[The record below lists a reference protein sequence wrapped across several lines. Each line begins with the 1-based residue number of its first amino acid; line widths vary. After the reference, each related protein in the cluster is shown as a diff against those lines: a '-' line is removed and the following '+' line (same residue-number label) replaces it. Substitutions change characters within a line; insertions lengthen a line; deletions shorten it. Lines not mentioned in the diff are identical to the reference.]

1 MPESYIVPGGR
12 FREVYYWDSYFTIQ
26 GLMVS
31 KRFNIVENILNNF
44 KWLIDHYEHIPNGNR
59 NYYLSRS
66 QPPFYALMVNTLAE
80 QEGPGIYKKYFSAME
95 KEYNWWMEGENTI
108 KPGETINHIV
118 KLSDGS
124 VLNRYH
130 DKKNIPRQESYVQ
143 DVTTSKEY
151 KGNDGIVFNH
161 LRSAAESGW
170 DFSSR
175 WFGDTLH
182 LNTIET
188 SNIIP
193 VDLNCL
199 LYSYET
205 VLAKAARSK
214 GLIKK
219 AADYE
224 MRAKKRKEAILKYCW
239 NKELNFFFDYN
250 FKKGHTTNIWS
261 AAGIIPLFTNVATE
275 QQANLVQQQI
285 KSKFLKDGG
294 IVTTIY
300 HTGQQWDAPNG
311 WAPLQWIAVKGLMN
325 YHYDALA
332 RDISDRWMSVNER
345 VFSRTGKMLEKYNV
359 ENIHLESG
367 GGEYPTQDGFG
378 WSNGIYLKFYD
389 LFQQK
394 SKDSTRKGF

>member
-1 MPESYIVPGGR
+1 M
-12 FREVYYWDSYFTIQ
+12 
-26 GLMVS
+26 
-31 KRFNIVENILNNF
+31 
-44 KWLIDHYEHIPNGNR
+44 
-59 NYYLSRS
+59 
-66 QPPFYALMVNTLAE
+66 
-80 QEGPGIYKKYFSAME
+80 
-95 KEYNWWMEGENTI
+95 
-108 KPGETINHIV
+108 
-118 KLSDGS
+118 
-124 VLNRYH
+124 
-130 DKKNIPRQESYVQ
+130 
-143 DVTTSKEY
+143 TTSKEY
-151 KGNDGIVFNH
+151 KGNDGIVYNH

-188 SNIIP
+188 RYIP

-205 VLAKAARSK
+205 ILAKAARSK

-250 FKKGHTTNIWS
+250 FRKDHTTNIWS
-261 AAGIIPLFTNVATE
+261 AAGIMPLFTNVATE

-332 RDISDRWMSVNER
+332 RISQIVGCLLMNASSVKQERCLKNTMRKHTSGKRRW
-345 VFSRTGKMLEKYNV
+345 
-359 ENIHLESG
+359 
-367 GGEYPTQDGFG
+367 
-378 WSNGIYLKFYD
+378 
-389 LFQQK
+389 
-394 SKDSTRKGF
+394 